1 MFVLVDFGQVLQAV
15 QLDFYAQERR
25 IFWVDAQVNELKRV
39 GLIGSPIE
47 TVVDTAIT
55 RPNGII
61 FYLSFLPYP

>member
-1 MFVLVDFGQVLQAV
+1 M

-47 TVVDTAIT
+47 TVVDTAIAK
-55 RPNGII
+55 PNGITN
-61 FYLSFLPYP
+61 FFALVFSSYLFSWFME

>member
-1 MFVLVDFGQVLQAV
+1 MLQAV

-47 TVVDTAIT
+47 TVVDTAIAK
-55 RPNGII
+55 PNGTVSLPDSVQ
-61 FYLSFLPYP
+61 LSISNIYYYY